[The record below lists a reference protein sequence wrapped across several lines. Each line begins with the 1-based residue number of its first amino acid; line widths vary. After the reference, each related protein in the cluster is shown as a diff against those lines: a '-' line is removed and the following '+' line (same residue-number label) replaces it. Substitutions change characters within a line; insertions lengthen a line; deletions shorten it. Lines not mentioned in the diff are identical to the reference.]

1 MLQLLRY
8 RFFNDFRLLIKSLS
22 IEIEIFV
29 SKRAKSSREL
39 LTLEEG
45 KEPVRPTLPPKLRNS
60 RFGRR
65 KMLAGNFPRN
75 PQFPKERIDKED
87 DKFFKEVGT
96 TRDIFTHRK
105 RSSLNLVRF

>member
-1 MLQLLRY
+1 MLQFLRTS
-8 RFFNDFRLLIKSLS
+8 FFNDFRLLIKSFS

-29 SKRAKSSREL
+29 SKRANSSREL

-87 DKFFKEVGT
+87 GKFFKEVGT